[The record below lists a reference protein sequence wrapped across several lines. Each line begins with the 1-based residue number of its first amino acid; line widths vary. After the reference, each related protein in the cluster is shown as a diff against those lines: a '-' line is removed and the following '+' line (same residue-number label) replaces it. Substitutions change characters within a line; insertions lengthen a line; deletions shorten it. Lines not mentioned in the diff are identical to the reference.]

1 MVRTLDT
8 RDARPHLVAGSISLE
23 DTTVA
28 GLVRVTGDTRTSG
41 EKVRGRERRPRATMT
56 ASSGEGA
63 AWRLEQVLEVE
74 LRRAVMSVG
83 MERPVTCSA
92 SSTTSRLGLW
102 AWISCTQQQ
111 LLQTTISVLHSH
123 LQSSRGLS
131 GRRTKPCEIHRG

>member
-1 MVRTLDT
+1 M
-8 RDARPHLVAGSISLE
+8 AGSISLE

-92 SSTTSRLGLW
+92 SSTTSRLGRW

-131 GRRTKPCEIHRG
+131 GSRTKPCEIHRG

>member
-1 MVRTLDT
+1 MC
-8 RDARPHLVAGSISLE
+8 DARTHLVAGSISRE

-56 ASSGEGA
+56 ASSGEGP

-74 LRRAVMSVG
+74 LRRWVMSMG
-83 MERPVTCSA
+83 SSGTSA
-92 SSTTSRLGLW
+92 SSTTTRLGRW
-102 AWISCTQQQ
+102 AWISCMRSVVTN
-111 LLQTTISVLHSH
+111 TISVFHSH

-131 GRRTKPCEIHRG
+131 GRRTKSCEIHR